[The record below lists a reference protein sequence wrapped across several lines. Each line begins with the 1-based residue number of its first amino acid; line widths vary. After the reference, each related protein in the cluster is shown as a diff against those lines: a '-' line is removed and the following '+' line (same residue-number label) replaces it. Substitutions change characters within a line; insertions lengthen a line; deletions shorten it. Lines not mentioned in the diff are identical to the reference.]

1 MSQVQLK
8 ERLGA
13 EPIRGRVIEDCVALV
28 EAQVKAKSGLSGA
41 AIRTAYATI
50 KRIKKGFVA
59 DVIDGMLD
67 EWLEKLQPYY
77 DSWSSGAAGDDG
89 TTFSEFLIARSDDV
103 AEDLLSVTDR
113 RAETSKHKTAK
124 KAYLKMRGSAKNHV
138 TEAVPALGRVFE
150 RRLETEGL
158 MS

>member
-1 MSQVQLK
+1 MSQVNLK
-8 ERLGA
+8 ERLGS
-13 EPIRGRVIEDCVALV
+13 EPVRSRVIEDCVALV
-28 EAQVKAKSGLSGA
+28 DEQVKAKTGLSGA

-77 DSWSSGAAGDDG
+77 DAWSGGAAGAGG
-89 TTFSEFLIARSDDV
+89 TSFSQFLVARSDEV
-103 AEDLLSVTDR
+103 AEDLLSVTDH

-124 KAYLKMRGSAKNHV
+124 KAYLKMRGSAKHHV
-138 TEAVPALGRVFE
+138 VEAVPALGRVFE
-150 RRLETEGL
+150 RRLESEGVA
-158 MS
+158 S